1 MSDGNVSNRHD
12 PVFDAPRGVHD
23 GIDRPGEPRIRRWR
37 QFVAVFLLGIVIGRE
52 IRDWNAF
59 RFFGNDGV
67 QGKPSQGKPESSI

>member
-1 MSDGNVSNRHD
+1 MILQVFDILDELQSMSDGNVSNRHD

-52 IRDWNAF
+52 IRDWNA
-59 RFFGNDGV
+59 G
-67 QGKPSQGKPESSI
+67 